1 MLDSLVDREEDIA
14 TGQLSYVELYD
25 RPEAMANGLAKVAHD
40 GVTRARGLP
49 NGAHHIVTLVGI
61 VAYYASA
68 PTANTDFARPLIA
81 PVRSELQPLI
91 TPTLALMRAWRL
103 AKRVRHA

>member
-1 MLDSLVDREEDIA
+1 M
-14 TGQLSYVELYD
+14 
-25 RPEAMANGLAKVAHD
+25 
-40 GVTRARGLP
+40 
-49 NGAHHIVTLVGI
+49 TLVGI

-68 PTANTDFARPLIA
+68 PTAASDFARPLIT
-81 PVRSELQPLI
+81 PIRRELAPLI